1 MSKKANPKAIGLF
14 VIGSLVLLVA
24 AVLMFSSN
32 RLFTDK
38 PRYVLFFQG
47 SVQGLQK
54 GSPVVFRGVRV
65 GSVVD
70 VLMQFDPV
78 GMTVNIPVIVEME
91 SDRVSIVD
99 EVRESATTEDVIQA
113 LIAQGLKGQ
122 LQSQSFVTGQLLVD
136 FDFHPDKEIRLT
148 GIDMGYKELPTIP
161 SAFEQFTE
169 TLQSLPVQ
177 EIVEKVRST
186 LDGVDRLV
194 NAPEM
199 MDSVKELNQTL
210 VNTRKFS
217 GNMESRLVPVLKSVE
232 ITLNDVQTLVRKTS
246 TLVQNADRQIVPLRD
261 DARQVMQSTTRLLEN
276 VDSRITPLLD
286 NINDLTQTAEATLN
300 QATST
305 LSAYEDMGT
314 EGSPFVDE
322 LTTALEE
329 LTRTARS
336 LRILLD
342 SIENR
347 PDEFIRGKSSS
358 GGTR

>member
-1 MSKKANPKAIGLF
+1 MSKKANPKTIGLF

-24 AVLMFSSN
+24 AVLMFSSSRFFAERN
-32 RLFTDK
+32 K
-38 PRYVLFFQG
+38 YVVFFKG

-54 GSPVVFRGVRV
+54 GSPVVFRGVRI
-65 GSVVD
+65 GSVID
-70 VLMQFDPV
+70 IQMYLDPV
-78 GMTVNIPVIVEME
+78 TMTVYIPVIIENE
-91 SDRVSIVD
+91 PDRVSILRDLD
-99 EVRESATTEDVIQA
+99 ESTTEKEVMQG
-113 LIAQGLKGQ
+113 LVAQGLKGQ
-122 LQSQSFVTGQLLVD
+122 LKSQSFVTGQLLID
-136 FDFHPDKEIRLT
+136 FDFHPDKKIRLT
-148 GIDMGYKELPTIP
+148 GIDVGYKELPTIP
-161 SAFEQFTE
+161 SAFEQFAE
-169 TLQSLPVQ
+169 TIQTLPIQ
-177 EIVEKVRST
+177 EIVEKARST
-186 LDGVDRLV
+186 LDGIDRLV
-194 NAPEM
+194 NAPEV

-210 VNTRKFS
+210 KNTRKFT
-217 GNMESRLVPVLKSVE
+217 GNIEDRLIPVLKQAE
-232 ITLNDVQTLVRKTS
+232 RTLLDVQTLARETGAM
-246 TLVQNADRQIVPLRD
+246 VQNADKQIQPLMD
-261 DARQVMQSTTRLLEN
+261 DTREAMQAAVKLLDN
-276 VDSRITPLLD
+276 VDTQITPLLE
-286 NINDLTQTAEATLN
+286 NINGLTETAKGTLN

>member
-1 MSKKANPKAIGLF
+1 MSKKANPKTIGLF

-32 RLFTDK
+32 RLFTDR

-54 GSPVVFRGVRV
+54 GSPVVFRGVRI

-70 VLMQFDPV
+70 IQMYLDPV
-78 GMTVNIPVIVEME
+78 KMTVFIPVIIENE
-91 SDRVSIVD
+91 PDRVSILDNVD
-99 EVRESATTEDVIQA
+99 ETATADEVIQA
-113 LIAQGLKGQ
+113 LVAQGLKGQ
-122 LQSQSFVTGQLLVD
+122 LKSQSFVTGQLLVD

-169 TLQSLPVQ
+169 TLQTLPVQ
-177 EIVEKVRST
+177 EIVENVNSAVE
-186 LDGVDRLV
+186 GIERLV
-194 NAPEM
+194 NAPEV
-199 MDSVKELNQTL
+199 MDSIKELNQTL
-210 VNTRKFS
+210 KNTRKFTGS
-217 GNMESRLVPVLKSVE
+217 METRLTPVLKE
-232 ITLNDVQTLVRKTS
+232 AERTLVDVQTLVQETG
-246 TLVQNADRQIVPLRD
+246 TLVKNIDGQVEPLTD
-261 DARQVMQSTTRLLEN
+261 DTKEMIQASIKLLEDVN
-276 VDSRITPLLD
+276 TRITPLLD
-286 NINDLTQTAEATLN
+286 NINSLTETAKGTLS

>member
-24 AVLMFSSN
+24 AVLMFSSSRFFAERN
-32 RLFTDK
+32 K
-38 PRYVLFFQG
+38 YVVFFQG

-54 GSPVVFRGVRV
+54 GSPVVFRGVRI

-70 VLMQFDPV
+70 IQMYLDPITMKV
-78 GMTVNIPVIVEME
+78 YIPVIIENE
-91 SDRVSIVD
+91 PDRVSILRDLD
-99 EVRESATTEDVIQA
+99 ESTTEKEIMQGLV
-113 LIAQGLKGQ
+113 AQGLKGQ
-122 LQSQSFVTGQLLVD
+122 LKSQSFVTGQLLID
-136 FDFHPDKEIRLT
+136 FDFHPDKKIRLT

-161 SAFEQFTE
+161 SAFEQFTQ
-169 TLQSLPVQ
+169 TLQTLPI
-177 EIVEKVRST
+177 EELVEKVLSAAK
-186 LDGVDRLV
+186 GIDRLI
-194 NAPEM
+194 NAPEV

-210 VNTRKFS
+210 KNTRKFT
-217 GNMESRLVPVLKSVE
+217 GNIEDRLTPVLKQAE
-232 ITLNDVQTLVRKTS
+232 RTLLDVQTLARETGA
-246 TLVQNADRQIVPLRD
+246 LVQNADKQIEPLTD
-261 DARQVMQSTTRLLEN
+261 DAREAMQAAVKLLEKVDSQVTPLLEN
-276 VDSRITPLLD
+276 IKG
-286 NINDLTQTAEATLN
+286 LTETATTTFN

-305 LSAYEDMGT
+305 LSAYEDIGT